1 MPDVWRRKILRL
13 YLFKITGRCY
23 RWNVWRRKILR
34 LYLLG
39 EGIDGGGLDGEEVDA
54 AVVL

>member
-1 MPDVWRRKILRL
+1 MFTLSLRRVLVMPD
-13 YLFKITGRCY
+13 
-23 RWNVWRRKILR
+23 VWRRKILR

-39 EGIDGGGLDGEEVDA
+39 EGVDGGGLDGEEIDA

>member
-1 MPDVWRRKILRL
+1 LFTLSLKWISAMPD
-13 YLFKITGRCY
+13 
-23 RWNVWRRKILR
+23 VWRRKILR

-39 EGIDGGGLDGEEVDA
+39 EGIDGGGLDGEEVDT